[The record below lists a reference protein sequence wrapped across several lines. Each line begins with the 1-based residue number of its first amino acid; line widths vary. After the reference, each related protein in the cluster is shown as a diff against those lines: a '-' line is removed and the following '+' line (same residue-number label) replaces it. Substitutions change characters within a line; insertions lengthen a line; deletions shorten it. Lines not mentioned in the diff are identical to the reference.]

1 MTPTALRPAFF
12 ALLLAACAT
21 PTSFVDGRWVDLT
34 HDLAEDSIF
43 WPTANGFR
51 HEQVA
56 YGDTPGGWF
65 YSSFDL
71 HLSEHGGTHLDAP
84 IHFAAGRLTADKIPL
99 TQLVGP
105 AAVIDV
111 SPGAL
116 ANRDYLASLDD
127 LASWE
132 RQHGRLQRGT
142 IVLIRT
148 GYDRFWPDRERYMGT
163 AERGAGAVA
172 KLHFPGIE
180 PGLAQA
186 LVDRGIAA
194 VGIDTPSL
202 DYGQSKDF
210 MAHRI
215 LLGADIPGFENI
227 ANLDQLPAKGATVI
241 ALPVKIRDGSGGPL
255 RIIARLPR

>member
-1 MTPTALRPAFF
+1 MRHSLVLPLAV
-12 ALLLAACAT
+12 LLASCAT
-21 PTSFVDGRWVDLT
+21 TYDLADGHWVDLT

-56 YGDTPGGWF
+56 YGETGGGYF
-65 YSSFDL
+65 YSSYDL

-84 IHFAAGRLTADKIPL
+84 IHFAAGKRTADKIPL
-99 TQLVGP
+99 AQLVGL

-111 SPGAL
+111 SARAL
-116 ANRDYLASLDD
+116 ADRDYLASADD
-127 LASWE
+127 LAAWE
-132 RQHGRLQRGT
+132 RAHGRLKAGT

-163 AERGAGAVA
+163 AERGSDAVA
-172 KLHFPGIE
+172 KLHFPGID
-180 PGLAQA
+180 PALARA
-186 LVDRGIAA
+186 LVDRGVAA
-194 VGIDTPSL
+194 VGLDTPSL

-210 MAHRI
+210 MTHRI
-215 LLGADIPGFENI
+215 LLGANIPGFENV
-227 ANLDQLPAKGATVI
+227 AGLDQLPATGATVV